1 MVDHSLFYYPYAS
14 FTNEQLPL
22 RKVAALYFDKL
33 TILDPV
39 GASWATVGADH
50 VARGAITL
58 LKDAGILEVVT
69 PVDVL
74 AKYGDALTEAIRRDM
89 ADREFLEICDAQAK
103 PPASSDGRSRSQRFR
118 SNYRPSRRCAT

>member
-1 MVDHSLFYYPYAS
+1 MWSGTDCPLGGALDAEPQHRTASPDSWTREDQQRDFRRGHSTKRRGAQMTEHNLFYYPYAS

-22 RKVAALYFDKL
+22 LKVTALYFDKL

-50 VARGAITL
+50 VARDAITL

-69 PVDVL
+69 PTDVL
-74 AKYGDALTEAIRRDM
+74 AK
-89 ADREFLEICDAQAK
+89 
-103 PPASSDGRSRSQRFR
+103 
-118 SNYRPSRRCAT
+118 